1 MDDAPARVPALE
13 PEREVARAVRVELHA
28 ELLEVVDAGG
38 RVLAQHPHRART
50 GQLAPR
56 AERVLDVQL
65 GRVVLGERGGDPAL
79 GPEAGGLRERRA
91 AHERDPRSL
100 ARGHERGVEAGGA
113 GAHDCDIG
121 ADGLLHGAQVPYRRP
136 CPSTCAIPPRSSTT
150 PVPVHPERVDRIRAI
165 EAVLER
171 RCSASPAE
179 PGFATALGW
188 DVARGAAGDG
198 GAAAAR
204 APAARTSSGS
214 AEMSARGAAFDLD
227 TPTSPGSFEAA
238 SRAAGGACA
247 LAEALLEG
255 GERTG
260 FSVLRPPGHHAE
272 PERAMGFC
280 LFATVAIAARHA
292 LDALG
297 AERVLVLDWDV
308 HHGNGTNT
316 IFHDSPEVLFASIHQ
331 YPFWPGSG
339 ALGDVGSGAGEGY
352 SLNLPVPAGTG
363 EAAFLSLVEHVVAPA
378 ARQFGPD
385 LILVSA
391 GFDAHRDDPLGGLAL
406 ETESFGALA
415 RQVRALGDEL
425 GAPVGAV
432 LEGGYDLRA
441 LAESVAETMEA
452 LAGDEPPAAVAAAP
466 AGRGGREVLGRYW
479 DL

>member
-1 MDDAPARVPALE
+1 MPIYLRHPSSLE
-13 PEREVARAVRVELHA
+13 H
-28 ELLEVVDAGG
+28 D
-38 RVLAQHPHRART
+38 T
-50 GQLAPR
+50 GP
-56 AERVLDVQL
+56 
-65 GRVVLGERGGDPAL
+65 G
-79 GPEAGGLRERRA
+79 
-91 AHERDPRSL
+91 
-100 ARGHERGVEAGGA
+100 
-113 GAHDCDIG
+113 
-121 ADGLLHGAQVPYRRP
+121 
-136 CPSTCAIPPRSSTT
+136 
-150 PVPVHPERVDRIRAI
+150 HPERADRIRAI
-165 EAVLER
+165 EALLE
-171 RCSASPAE
+171 SS
-179 PGFATALGW
+179 GWLGW
-188 DVARGAAGDG
+188 DVREAP
-198 GAAAAR
+198 R
-204 APAARTSSGS
+204 ATEEQLTGVHPRAYVERVE
-214 AEMSARGAAFDLD
+214 EMSARGAAFDLD
-227 TPTSPGSFEAA
+227 TPTSAGSFEAA

-280 LFATVAIAARHA
+280 LFATVAIAARHV

-316 IFHDSPEVLFASIHQ
+316 IFHGSPEVLFASIHQ

-378 ARQFGPD
+378 ARRFGPD

-391 GFDAHRDDPLGGLAL
+391 GFDAHRADPLGGLAL
-406 ETESFGALA
+406 ETESFGALSC
-415 RQVRALGDEL
+415 QVRALGEEL

-432 LEGGYDLRA
+432 LEGGYDLDA
-441 LAESVAETMEA
+441 LASSVAATMEA
-452 LAGDEPPAAVAAAP
+452 LAGGGEPPAPVERHPLAEEAAS
-466 AGRGGREVLGRYW
+466 VLGRYW